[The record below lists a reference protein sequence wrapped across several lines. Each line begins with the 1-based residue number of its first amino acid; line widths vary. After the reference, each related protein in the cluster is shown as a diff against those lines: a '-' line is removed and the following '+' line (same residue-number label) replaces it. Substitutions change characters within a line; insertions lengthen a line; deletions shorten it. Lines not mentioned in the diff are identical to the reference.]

1 MSESIR
7 QESPLVRFGLPA
19 QGAALSSAQAGVGAT
34 ERPFMGHLNLR
45 GNPDDPAFRE
55 AVQGVLGLELPL
67 APNTVTEHGER
78 VAYWLGP
85 DEWLLVTPGEREH
98 DLAQALRAALADQ
111 FAAVTV
117 VSGGQ
122 TVIVLEGE
130 RAREVLARGC
140 TLDLH
145 PRVFGP
151 GRCAQSLLGKT
162 PILIR
167 QVNEKPRFELVVRRS
182 FADYLWLWLLDT
194 THV

>member
-1 MSESIR
+1 MSESIH
-7 QESPLVRFGLPA
+7 QESPLIRFDLA
-19 QGAALSSAQAGVGAT
+19 AQAATARTGISLT
-34 ERPFMGHLNLR
+34 ERAFLGHLNLR

-67 APNTVTEHGER
+67 VPNTVTEDGEL

-130 RAREVLARGC
+130 RAREVLAHGC

-151 GRCAQSLLGKT
+151 GRCAQSLLGKA

-167 QVNEKPRFELVVRRS
+167 QVDDMPRFELVVRRS
-182 FADYLWLWLLDT
+182 FADYVALWLLDT
-194 THV
+194 PNV

>member
-7 QESPLVRFGLPA
+7 QESPLVRFKLPA
-19 QGAALSSAQAGVGAT
+19 QGATARGGVSLS
-34 ERPFMGHLNLR
+34 ERAFLGHLNLR
-45 GNPDDPAFRE
+45 GNPDDPVFRE
-55 AVQGVLGLELPL
+55 AGQGILGLELPL

-151 GRCAQSLLGKT
+151 GRCAQSLLGKA

-167 QVNEKPRFELVVRRS
+167 QVNDVPRFELIVRRS
-182 FADYLWLWLLDT
+182 FADYVALWLLDT
-194 THV
+194 TNI